1 MTRCVSS
8 GLLAAAAV
16 TTPDSNNPRHDPS
29 EGILPQAAGLP
40 GEQGFGPFPQDRLA
54 HVEAAMRR
62 CMDGLAEVVP
72 SPVHAAAGAGVLSGG
87 KRLRPLLLVT
97 AFEELGGTP
106 AAAIYD
112 LAAAVELIHAY
123 SLIHDDLPC
132 MDDARLRRGRPAV
145 HVSHGAA
152 VAAAA
157 GAALIPWAAAW
168 AFEACL
174 RSGGCAADG
183 ARCITS
189 TLLEAAGAGG
199 MIGGQAL
206 DLLAEGTSLSEEELA
221 GIHRLKTGALLAAS
235 LEMGARAAG
244 ASGETLAAV
253 GAFGRELGLAF
264 QVMDDVLDATESADV
279 LGKRPSDAD
288 FEKATYV
295 LLEDV
300 GGARERAASLVARGL
315 EALDAAAI
323 AAPGLRRLAR
333 FVIERRR

>member
-1 MTRCVSS
+1 
-8 GLLAAAAV
+8 
-16 TTPDSNNPRHDPS
+16 
-29 EGILPQAAGLP
+29 
-40 GEQGFGPFPQDRLA
+40 
-54 HVEAAMRR
+54 MRR
-62 CMDGLAEVVP
+62 CLGGLAEVVP

-106 AAAIYD
+106 ADAIYD
-112 LAAAVELIHAY
+112 LAASVELIHAY

-168 AFEACL
+168 AFEAGL
-174 RSGGCAADG
+174 RAGRTSAD
-183 ARCITS
+183 ARRITA
-189 TLLEAAGAGG
+189 TLLQAAGAGG

-221 GIHRLKTGALLAAS
+221 GIHRLKTGTLLAAS
-235 LEMGARAAG
+235 LEMGALAAG

-253 GAFGRELGLAF
+253 GAFGRDLGLAF

-295 LLEDV
+295 LLEGV
-300 GGARERAASLVARGL
+300 RGARERAAALVAGAL
-315 EALDAAAI
+315 EALDAAGI
-323 AAPGLRRLAR
+323 AAPRLRRLAR